1 MCLILDTNM
10 YGLFLASDNED
21 MKPVRDWIDNKTGKI
36 AHSPTGKMKDE
47 LDKYPRMRDRFA
59 QYSRAGKLRT
69 FSRQNVEREKNS
81 LPHLKSDDPDII
93 ALARVS
99 GVRLL
104 VSSDKYLHAD
114 FKQIVGGSIYQT
126 RQHKHLLKRDICPY
140 KRARP

>member
-21 MKPVRDWIDNKTGKI
+21 MNPVRDWIDNKTGKI

-47 LDKYPRMRDRFA
+47 LDKYPKMRKRFKE
-59 QYSRAGKLRT
+59 YSRAGKLKT
-69 FSRQNVEREKNS
+69 FPREDVEREKNR
-81 LPHLKSDDPDII
+81 LPPLQSDDPDII

-104 VSSDKYLHAD
+104 VSGDENLHAD

-126 RQHKHLLKRDICPY
+126 RQHTHLLKRDICP
-140 KRARP
+140 